1 MKRGD
6 VVVLRADK
14 IYANYGK
21 AVPYYLILNEYKN
34 NLVTIH
40 DAASNSTIA
49 VFRDDLILISSCDGK
64 KNLEENED
72 VF

>member
-21 AVPYYLILNEYKN
+21 PVPYYLISGEYKN
-34 NLVTIH
+34 DLVTIH
-40 DAASNSTIA
+40 DTASKTTIA
-49 VFRDDLILISSCDGK
+49 VFRDDLMLISACDSK
-64 KNLEENED
+64 KN
-72 VF
+72 F